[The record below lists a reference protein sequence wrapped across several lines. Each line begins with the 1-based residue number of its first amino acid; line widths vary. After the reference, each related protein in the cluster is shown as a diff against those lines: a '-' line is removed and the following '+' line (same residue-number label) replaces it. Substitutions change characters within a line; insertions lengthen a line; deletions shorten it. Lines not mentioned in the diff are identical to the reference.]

1 MKRCL
6 EMNIT
11 FLSTIVQDHDDCARG
26 ASLDRLPRVGVT
38 VGSQFAP
45 PTPSHNHTVLVDL
58 SRLDVNKVGGEIII
72 SHFFAIVMIWR
83 CYLQSNLGKALAPR
97 I

>member
-1 MKRCL
+1 
-6 EMNIT
+6 MNIT
-11 FLSTIVQDHDDCARG
+11 FISIIVQDHDDCARG

-45 PTPSHNHTVLVDL
+45 PTPSSHNHTVLVDL

-72 SHFFAIVMIWR
+72 SLFCDSYDMEVLFKI
-83 CYLQSNLGKALAPR
+83 
-97 I
+97 